1 MIELTKEELTTILLW
16 GLDRIEA
23 IGINNFT
30 EEGHMELFHKL
41 QEMVVYDNP
50 LPSGKE
56 SLEASTEPA

>member
-1 MIELTKEELTTILLW
+1 MIELTKDEIVIILLW
-16 GLDRIEA
+16 GLDRIEC

-41 QEMVVYDNP
+41 QESF

-56 SLEASTEPA
+56 SLEANTEPA